1 MKQQTGIS
9 RRLGSR
15 AAAWTFATRMPSPK
29 PDAKSPI
36 EHACLRRLT
45 IELSG
50 SSNREAIG
58 LSA

>member
-1 MKQQTGIS
+1 MKQQAGIS

-15 AAAWTFATRMPSPK
+15 TAAWTFAPRMLSPK
-29 PDAKSPI
+29 PEADSPI

-45 IELSG
+45 RELSG
-50 SSNREAIG
+50 SINREAID